1 MSIKERI
8 VDEEVIKALEQIAP
22 SCVKRNIALS
32 EMSWYGIGG
41 NADVIVEPENS
52 AVVSALT
59 KFLKEENILYS
70 VVGDTSN
77 ILFDDSGYRGVLI
90 KISKSM
96 GHIETHE
103 DGIIRAG
110 AGVYVPCFVRRVIS
124 QGLSGCVHA
133 IGIPG
138 TLGGLVIMNGGSQ
151 RKGIGEQ
158 LVSVTIV
165 DNEGGI
171 RTLSKE
177 ECRFAYRSSYLQEIN
192 CIVVEA
198 SFQYARGD
206 KDALHKEA
214 LSILV
219 ERRKKFPRKYPNCGS
234 VFLSNPAMYPIVGPP
249 GKAIEDAGLKGMRKG
264 NAQISPLHGNFI
276 INLGDASSGDVLYLI
291 NKCRKEVESR
301 TGFIMD
307 AEVRFL
313 PQDGHLLPAH
323 RITDKVY
330 A

>member
-1 MSIKERI
+1 MPNKKRF
-8 VDEEVIKALEQIAP
+8 VDEEVILGLEQCAP
-22 SCVKRNIALS
+22 SCVYRNVRLAD
-32 EMSWYGIGG
+32 MSWYRIGG
-41 NADVIVEPENS
+41 NADVVVEPKDAVMIS
-52 AVVSALT
+52 AVI
-59 KFLKEENILYS
+59 KYLKAHNILYS
-70 VVGDTSN
+70 IIGDTSN
-77 ILFDDSGYRGVLI
+77 ILFDDKGYRGVLV
-90 KISKSM
+90 KISKNM
-96 GHIETHE
+96 GHVDFGE
-103 DGIIRAG
+103 DGFVRAG
-110 AGVYVPCFVRRVIS
+110 AGLYVPCFVRRVIAA
-124 QGLSGCVHA
+124 GLSGCVHA

-165 DNEGGI
+165 DKEGEI
-171 RTLSKE
+171 KTYNKE

-198 SFQYARGD
+198 CFKYEHGD
-206 KDALHKEA
+206 KEALHAEG

-249 GKAIEDAGLKGMRKG
+249 GKAIEDVGLKGVRKG

-276 INLGDASSGDVLYLI
+276 INLGDASSNDVLYLI
-291 NKCRKEVESR
+291 NQCRKTVERETS
-301 TGFIMD
+301 FVMD
-307 AEVRFL
+307 TEVRFL
-313 PQDGHLLPAH
+313 PEDAFLRPAH
-323 RITDKVY
+323 EITDKVY

>member
-1 MSIKERI
+1 MSNKKRF
-8 VDEEVIKALEQIAP
+8 VDEKVIEELRHIAP
-22 SCVKRNIALS
+22 DCIRQNVRLADI
-32 EMSWYGIGG
+32 SWYRIGG
-41 NADVIVEPENS
+41 TADVLIEPESADVIS
-52 AVVSALT
+52 KLI
-59 KFLKEENILYS
+59 KYLKQQNILYS
-70 VVGDTSN
+70 VIGDTSN
-77 ILFDDSGYRGVLI
+77 ILFDDAGYRGVLI

-96 GHIETHE
+96 GAIDIRQ
-103 DGIIRAG
+103 DGTVSAG
-110 AGVYVPCFVRRVIS
+110 AGVYVPCFVKNVVAA
-124 QGLSGCVHA
+124 GLTGCVHA

-165 DNEGGI
+165 DKDGDI
-171 RTLSKE
+171 QTLSRD

-192 CIVVEA
+192 CIVVGA
-198 SFQYARGD
+198 SFKYEQGD
-206 KDALHKEA
+206 KEALHSEA

-249 GKAIEDAGLKGMRKG
+249 GKAIQDVGLKGERKG

-276 INLGDASSGDVLYLI
+276 INLGNASCHDVLYLI
-291 NKCRKEVESR
+291 NRCRRTVEKE
-301 TGFIMD
+301 TGFVMD
-307 AEVRFL
+307 TEVRFL
-313 PQDGHLLPAH
+313 PEDGYLHPAH
-323 RITDKVY
+323 EITDKVY